1 MFSEPYDQLVE
12 LVGMTEDVEET
23 SSTREDVEGVTDGI
37 EVVFGEMLE
46 DAQGLGSVLGGLL
59 ILVVVGVVLTSQLF
73 KDEGGLVKKLVCSCD
88 VEIEVDVH
96 GSKCGVDDE
105 R

>member
-59 ILVVVGVVLTSQLF
+59 ILVVVGVWCVVKVS
-73 KDEGGLVKKLVCSCD
+73 DEEG
-88 VEIEVDVH
+88 
-96 GSKCGVDDE
+96 
-105 R
+105 

>member
-1 MFSEPYDQLVE
+1 MFSESDDQLVE

-37 EVVFGEMLE
+37 EVFFGEVLK

-59 ILVVVGVVLTSQLF
+59 ILVVVGVWCVIKVS
-73 KDEGGLVKKLVCSCD
+73 DEKGWLLLKLVCSK
-88 VEIEVDVH
+88 EVDVEA
-96 GSKCGVDDE
+96 GDD
-105 R
+105 